1 MEKKTAL
8 VMSGGGSKGAYEVGC
23 IRALKELGYQFDIVC
38 GTSIGAL
45 NGLLVAQNDY
55 ELLYDLWENMDVS
68 TIMKEPL
75 NFELSLDSLM
85 SQKNMIM
92 PFFKSYINEKGADI
106 TPLLEK
112 IHSLFYPE
120 HLKES
125 GITYGLVTV
134 GFPSLK
140 PLEVT
145 NHEMKEEEVVEY
157 AIASASCFPAF
168 PIHKINGNG
177 YIDGGYYDNLP
188 ISMALN
194 LGADQ
199 VIAIELNREVT
210 HPQFLNRPNIML
222 IRPSWHLGGFL
233 DFDREALDRRIHL
246 GYLDTM
252 KMHHRFKGYRY
263 AFNLFDETE
272 EKIERLYKQILNY
285 ENMINRPIRSKVVST
300 SMTPITDLFNENSY
314 KEQLSM
320 EDYLI
325 LTLENAMAFYE
336 FSYDQVYD
344 YKTVNEKLYKL
355 FLKSYHTNSDIYT
368 HKFTDITP
376 ARYKEYFKG
385 FSKKEIVSY
394 FYHMIKSGND
404 IEFALSNTVLQNSFL
419 KEYLCALYIAF
430 LK

>member
-1 MEKKTAL
+1 MGKTAL
-8 VMSGGGSKGAYEVGC
+8 VLAGGGSKGAYEVGC
-23 IRALKELGYQFDIVC
+23 IRALQALGYQFDVVC

-55 ELLYDLWENMDVS
+55 ELLYDLWENMNVS
-68 TIMKEPL
+68 TIMKEPI

-85 SQKNMIM
+85 SQKNMIK

-112 IHSLFYPE
+112 IHSLYNPE
-120 HLKES
+120 HLKAS
-125 GITYGLVTV
+125 DITYGLVTV
-134 GFPSLK
+134 AFPALK
-140 PLEVT
+140 PLEIT
-145 NHEMKEEEVVEY
+145 NHEMKDEEVVEY

-168 PIHKINGNG
+168 PVHKIHDNG

-188 ISMALN
+188 ISMALK

-210 HPQFLNRPNIML
+210 HPQFLNRPNITL

-233 DFDREALDRRIHL
+233 DFDREALDARMQL

-252 KMHHRFKGYRY
+252 KLHKKYKGYRY
-263 AFNLFDETE
+263 AFHLFDEDKSKSE
-272 EKIERLYKQILNY
+272 QFYKQVLNY
-285 ENMINRPIRSKVVST
+285 ENMINRPIRSKVIST
-300 SMTPITDLFNENSY
+300 SMTPITDLFYEMSY
-314 KEQLSM
+314 QTQLTM

-325 LTLENAMAFYE
+325 LALENAMEFYGMP
-336 FSYDQVYD
+336 YDKVYD
-344 YKTVNEKLYKL
+344 YHEANETVYQK
-355 FLKSYHTNSDIYT
+355 FVKSYHTNADIYA
-368 HKFTDITP
+368 HKFSEITSV
-376 ARYKEYFKG
+376 RFKEYFKG

-394 FYHMIKSGND
+394 FYHMIKTGND
-404 IEFALSNTVLQNSFL
+404 IEFAISNTVLQSSFL
-419 KEYLCALYIAF
+419 KEYVCALYIAF

>member
-1 MEKKTAL
+1 MKQKTAL
-8 VMSGGGSKGAYEVGC
+8 VLSGGGSKGAYEVGC
-23 IRALKELGYQFDIVC
+23 IRALKELGYAFDIVC

-55 ELLYDLWENMDVS
+55 DLLYDLWDKMEVS

-120 HLKES
+120 HLKAS
-125 GITYGLVTV
+125 NITYGLVTV
-134 GFPSLK
+134 SFPALK
-140 PLEVT
+140 PLEIT
-145 NHEMKEEEVVEY
+145 NHEIKDEEVVEY

-199 VIAIELNREVT
+199 VIAVELNREVT

-233 DFDREALDRRIHL
+233 DFDRNTLDKRISL
-246 GYLDTM
+246 GYFDTM
-252 KMHHRFKGYRY
+252 KMHHRLKGYRY
-263 AFNLFDETE
+263 TFHIFNESE
-272 EKIERLYKQILNY
+272 GRIEILYKQILNY

-300 SMTPITDLFNENSY
+300 SMTPITDLFYEMSF
-314 KEQLSM
+314 KVKFDM

-325 LTLENAMAFYE
+325 LLMENAMDFYE
-336 FSYDQVYD
+336 FAYDQIYD
-344 YKTVNEKLYKL
+344 YEDTNEKLYKL
-355 FLKSYHTNSDIYT
+355 FMKTYHTNSDIYT
-368 HKFTDITP
+368 HKFSEISS
-376 ARYKEYFKG
+376 ARFKEYFKS

-394 FYHMIKSGND
+394 FYHTIKMGND
-404 IEFALSNTVLQNSFL
+404 IEFAISNTVLQNSFL